1 LCGKPSTCEKLW
13 NKVKWPREGDPG
25 TQMDLS
31 VELIRATVQLEQPA
45 ADGKRTVGTGF
56 LISAPTPDG
65 RPRVV
70 LVTANHVLNN
80 MPGAEM
86 RIGYRVQD
94 AQGTWRYRPTPVAI
108 RKDGAEL
115 WTHSTERD
123 VAAIVVQAPEEF
135 AKAAIPLAWLADGEA
150 FSRYQIGP
158 GDEMMALGY
167 PWGMSAN
174 GAGFPILRSGKV
186 ASYPVA
192 PSKEFPTF
200 MLDFT
205 VFPGNSGGPVFLTST
220 TPDAVTGQPS
230 KVQLVAGL
238 LTQELYGVN
247 NERIGLGV
255 VTQASYIRETVA
267 LLDRQ
272 PAAQPGAPIVAAAR
286 TASQPGAVNAAVAPT
301 FQGQP

>member
-1 LCGKPSTCEKLW
+1 
-13 NKVKWPREGDPG
+13 
-25 TQMDLS
+25 MDLS
-31 VELIRATVQLEQPA
+31 VDLIRATVQLEQPTSE
-45 ADGKRTVGTGF
+45 GRRTVGTGF
-56 LISAPTPDG
+56 LVSAPTPDG
-65 RPRVV
+65 QPRVV
-70 LVTANHVLNN
+70 LVTANHVFNN

-86 RIGYRVQD
+86 RIGYRTQD
-94 AQGTWRYRPTPVAI
+94 AQGSWHYRPTPVTI

-115 WTHSTERD
+115 WTHSSDRD
-123 VAAIVVQAPEEF
+123 IAAIVVQAPPEF
-135 AKAAIPLAWLADGEA
+135 AKAAIPLAWLADGDA
-150 FSRYQIGP
+150 FNHYKIGP

-205 VFPGNSGGPVFLTST
+205 VFPGNSGGPVFLKESST
-220 TPDAVTGQPS
+220 DPITGQTNS
-230 KVQLVAGL
+230 VQLVTGL

-255 VTQASYIRETVA
+255 VTQASFIRDTVA
-267 LLDRQ
+267 LLDKQQ
-272 PAAQPGAPIVAAAR
+272 PQPGAPIAAAAKPA
-286 TASQPGAVNAAVAPT
+286 TQPSAADASVAPT
-301 FQGQP
+301 FRGEP

>member
-1 LCGKPSTCEKLW
+1 
-13 NKVKWPREGDPG
+13 
-25 TQMDLS
+25 MDLS
-31 VELIRATVQLEQPA
+31 IELIRATVQLEQPT

-56 LISAPTPDG
+56 LVSAPTPDG
-65 RPRVV
+65 KPRTV
-70 LVTANHVLNN
+70 LVTANHVLQN
-80 MPGAEM
+80 MSGSEM

-94 AQGTWRYRPTPVAI
+94 VQGTWHYRPTPTTI
-108 RKDGAEL
+108 RKDGSEL
-115 WTHSTERD
+115 WTHSADRD
-123 VAAIVVQAPEEF
+123 IAAIVVQAPPEF
-135 AKAAIPLAWLADGEA
+135 AKAAIPLSWLADGDA
-150 FSRYQIGP
+150 FARYKIGP

-205 VFPGNSGGPVFLTST
+205 VFPGNSGGPVFLTET
-220 TPDAVTGQPS
+220 DTDLATGQA
-230 KVQLVAGL
+230 KTVQLVAGL

-255 VTQASYIRETVA
+255 VTQASYIRDTVA
-267 LLDRQ
+267 LLDRPAAAPSAPGSEQVARNASQ
-272 PAAQPGAPIVAAAR
+272 PAAAEA
-286 TASQPGAVNAAVAPT
+286 TATAPT
-301 FQGQP
+301 FQGR

>member
-1 LCGKPSTCEKLW
+1 
-13 NKVKWPREGDPG
+13 
-25 TQMDLS
+25 MDLS

-45 ADGKRTVGTGF
+45 PDGKRVVGTGF

-70 LVTANHVLNN
+70 LVTANHVLQN
-80 MPGAEM
+80 MAGTEM
-86 RIGYRVQD
+86 RIGYRLQD
-94 AQGTWRYRPTPVAI
+94 VNGTWHYKPTPVPI
-108 RKDGAEL
+108 RRNGAEL
-115 WTHSTERD
+115 WTHSDVRD
-123 VAAIVVQAPEEF
+123 IAAIVVQAPPEF
-135 AKAAIPLAWLADGEA
+135 AKAAIPMSWLADGEA
-150 FSRYQIGP
+150 FNRFGIGP

-174 GAGFPILRSGKV
+174 GAGFPILRAGKV

-205 VFPGNSGGPVFLTST
+205 VFPGNSGGPVFLTET
-220 TPDAVTGQPS
+220 VQDEATAQP
-230 KVQLVAGL
+230 KTVQLVAGL
-238 LTQELYGVN
+238 LTQELYGQN

-267 LLDRQ
+267 LLDR
-272 PAAQPGAPIVAAAR
+272 PAATPPAQTAATLAPPIDATTS
-286 TASQPGAVNAAVAPT
+286 TAAPT
-301 FQGQP
+301 FAVGP

>member
-1 LCGKPSTCEKLW
+1 
-13 NKVKWPREGDPG
+13 
-25 TQMDLS
+25 MDLS

-56 LISAPTPDG
+56 LISAPTADG
-65 RPRVV
+65 KPRVV
-70 LVTANHVLNN
+70 LVTANHVLQN

-86 RIGYRVQD
+86 RIGYRLQD
-94 AQGTWRYRPTPVAI
+94 ARGTWHFKPTPVAI
-108 RKDGAEL
+108 RSNGAEL
-115 WTHSTERD
+115 WTHSETRD
-123 VAAIVVQAPEEF
+123 IAAIVVQAPPEF
-135 AKAAIPLAWLADGEA
+135 AKAAIPMSWLADGEA
-150 FSRYQIGP
+150 FNRFSIGP

-205 VFPGNSGGPVFLTST
+205 VFPGNSGGPVFLTET
-220 TPDAVTGQPS
+220 VQDEVTAKP
-230 KVQLVAGL
+230 KTVQLIAGL
-238 LTQELYGVN
+238 LTQELYGQN

-267 LLDRQ
+267 LLDRA
-272 PAAQPGAPIVAAAR
+272 PAPAQTAAAAEPPALEAI
-286 TASQPGAVNAAVAPT
+286 TSGSAPTFAVAP
-301 FQGQP
+301 

>member
-1 LCGKPSTCEKLW
+1 
-13 NKVKWPREGDPG
+13 
-25 TQMDLS
+25 MDLS
-31 VELIRATVQLEQPA
+31 VDLIRATVQLEQPTSE
-45 ADGKRTVGTGF
+45 GRRTVGTGF
-56 LISAPTPDG
+56 LVSAPTPDG
-65 RPRVV
+65 QPRVV
-70 LVTANHVLNN
+70 LVTANHVFNN

-86 RIGYRVQD
+86 RIGYRTQD
-94 AQGTWRYRPTPVAI
+94 AQGSWHYRPTPVTI

-115 WTHSTERD
+115 WTHSSDRD
-123 VAAIVVQAPEEF
+123 IAAIVVQAPPEF
-135 AKAAIPLAWLADGEA
+135 AKAAIPLAWLADGDA
-150 FSRYQIGP
+150 FNHYKIGP

-205 VFPGNSGGPVFLTST
+205 VFPGNSGGPVFLTEST
-220 TPDAVTGQPS
+220 TDAITGQTTQ
-230 KVQLVAGL
+230 VQLVAGL

-255 VTQASYIRETVA
+255 VTQASFIRDTVA
-267 LLDRQ
+267 LLDKQQ
-272 PAAQPGAPIVAAAR
+272 PQPGAPIAAAAKPA
-286 TASQPGAVNAAVAPT
+286 TQPSAADASVAPT
-301 FQGQP
+301 FRGEP